1 MRIGTIFYLNNRNW
15 PISIYK
21 DSRRLLM
28 SANGKKLC
36 IKSRN
41 GFNLNNHNFP
51 MNMTWITTQKEATQT
66 KPLLMN
72 VI

>member
-1 MRIGTIFYLNNRNW
+1 
-15 PISIYK
+15 
-21 DSRRLLM
+21 M